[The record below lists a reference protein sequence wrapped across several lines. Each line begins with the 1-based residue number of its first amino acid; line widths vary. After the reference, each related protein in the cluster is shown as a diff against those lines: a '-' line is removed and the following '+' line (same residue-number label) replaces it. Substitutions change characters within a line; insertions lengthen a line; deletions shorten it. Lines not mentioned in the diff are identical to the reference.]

1 MACRKKKSRP
11 RTQLPPSKRFGIA
24 WCQAKCWSTCSSE
37 CVTSTAP
44 RCRRRRCCFG
54 VGNASPLWTTSLSLL
69 RACLAGCLLARAV
82 FPVTVFPG
90 AQPLPAQLQ
99 RGDPSSQ
106 SQAPSS
112 CAESQGARVTY
123 RSDGSMAQRCPS
135 QLCTCAAGLSPCV
148 AHEAAASLSDRQ
160 LQWKLSYAKK
170 STTAVTWDAEAA
182 FVHLSIAAAYSKLGA
197 SHPLH
202 SATEAG
208 AAATHFEVRCQ
219 PVRVLAQLRC
229 HTACSIGVPTQTAVA
244 WLHDVQRLVAAHA
257 GAALAP
263 ELSEAGIAAQVALQ
277 SANAQWCKLVRLHLA
292 TLSSRVCWP
301 AWLPTPQLCS
311 TRLLTS
317 SRCRAVAPPA
327 VAHVRAARVARRQH
341 IDTLAPACPRGC
353 PPDRADC

>member
-1 MACRKKKSRP
+1 
-11 RTQLPPSKRFGIA
+11 
-24 WCQAKCWSTCSSE
+24 
-37 CVTSTAP
+37 
-44 RCRRRRCCFG
+44 
-54 VGNASPLWTTSLSLL
+54 
-69 RACLAGCLLARAV
+69 
-82 FPVTVFPG
+82 
-90 AQPLPAQLQ
+90 
-99 RGDPSSQ
+99 
-106 SQAPSS
+106 
-112 CAESQGARVTY
+112 
-123 RSDGSMAQRCPS
+123 MAQRCPS

-277 SANAQWCKLVRLHLA
+277 SANAQWCKLVKAAFSDAIKPGVL
-292 TLSSRVCWP
+292 
-301 AWLPTPQLCS
+301 
-311 TRLLTS
+311 
-317 SRCRAVAPPA
+317 
-327 VAHVRAARVARRQH
+327 ARVAAHAAALFNTAADKFKVPRRC
-341 IDTLAPACPRGC
+341 TRPR
-353 PPDRADC
+353 